1 MDLKKLIVIL
11 IVVCV
16 IIVGAIYIYTNFAN
30 SDSEIKDN
38 ITNISSNMTDDV
50 VNATLVSDD
59 ASSQSYS
66 SSSSSD
72 PEYGTDSYV
81 ERWDQSQRDGDS
93 WAYRHDQPVKTDDDG
108 NRYKRMYDEDTGE
121 SYWYNMD
128 QNDY

>member
-50 VNATLVSDD
+50 VNATLVVKVTPQ
-59 ASSQSYS
+59 AVVLIQNM
-66 SSSSSD
+66 
-72 PEYGTDSYV
+72 V
-81 ERWDQSQRDGDS
+81 LIVMLKDGIN
-93 WAYRHDQPVKTDDDG
+93 HNVMGIVGLIGMT
-108 NRYKRMYDEDTGE
+108 NL
-121 SYWYNMD
+121 
-128 QNDY
+128 